1 MNKFFILFLSLI
13 SIYSCESDDICP
25 ESALTTPQLIV
36 TFYDMDNPE
45 ERKSVQSLG
54 VYIIKNNGLILLNEI
69 NGINT
74 DSITIPLRDD
84 ESVSNFK
91 FCKDFSEDITVIPN
105 GLPNHLYF
113 EYEIDETFVS
123 RACGFINNYNLSLAL
138 PYDPENTPSITNW
151 ISDVV
156 ILNNYVTNENQSH
169 VKILH

>member
-1 MNKFFILFLSLI
+1 MLSF
-13 SIYSCESDDICP
+13 SCESDDICP

-113 EYEIDETFVS
+113 DYEIDETFVS
-123 RACGFINNYNLSLAL
+123 RACGFINNYNLSIDDLKKKLSKAKKDNKGL
-138 PYDPENTPSITNW
+138 DKPHDQQLGS
-151 ISDVV
+151 SGH
-156 ILNNYVTNENQSH
+156 Q
-169 VKILH
+169 